1 MQKIKE
7 FDMSKQL
14 DKLQMIVFV
23 LNIASI
29 FTGLKEERFFP
40 NITRA
45 YILDHNYT
53 KILLHVINIF
63 EGLYLAQI

>member
-7 FDMSKQL
+7 FDMSNQL

-29 FTGLKEERFFP
+29 LTGLKEERFFP
-40 NITRA
+40 NITMP

-53 KILLHVINIF
+53 KILPHVINIF
-63 EGLYLAQI
+63 EGLFDL